1 MNTFGRQI
9 SFILALLA
17 FCAVVSGETNGERP
31 VRAAELSSEVEVID
45 PVAHLRAA
53 RGCTITYCFDKCPG
67 RKHPY
72 PC

>member
-1 MNTFGRQI
+1 MNTFAAKI
-9 SFILALLA
+9 SFIVALLA
-17 FCAVVSGETNGERP
+17 FCAVVSGETSG
-31 VRAAELSSEVEVID
+31 AAELSEVEVID

-67 RKHPY
+67 RSHPR

>member
-1 MNTFGRQI
+1 MNKFAAKI
-9 SFILALLA
+9 SFIVAMLA

-31 VRAAELSSEVEVID
+31 VQAAELSEVEVID

-67 RKHPY
+67 RSHPN